1 MMAGFPKIKVPK
13 FKVPKFK
20 APKFRAPKVKAPKVK
35 APKIQ
40 RKQKKR
46 ESAADP
52 DKVPFLR
59 SISFRLIA
67 GFLSVIL
74 IFSVLLSGIV
84 LPYLTNVLEE
94 NISNEMESTA
104 VNTMQNIHTFSDS
117 MLEGLIAIG
126 KTLSD
131 DMNKGMITKTFYSIT
146 NATKRFKEM
155 LLVDLEGNVIIKYGY
170 IGEGLAKDSGEPPF
184 KHSPILLDGRNREGY
199 ISPILPHVS
208 EPKTFQI
215 DYAAPTNSGV
225 VATKV
230 NIANYWELMR
240 GKILNENIK
249 VFMTSQDGLLV
260 GADEQRYL
268 DGQFLDSNKSVVPNY
283 LLSPEFMLRHGAV
296 QYLREHKLDQT
307 TLYSD
312 AGKFTDPFGE
322 EMFTAFAYDP
332 VTKWTVYVETPVSVA
347 LAPVNRIVW
356 ILAGINIV
364 AIIVV
369 AVIALFLSRK
379 ISRPIQN
386 LISVIRKVAA
396 GDLTLRTGLK
406 QKDEFGVLSASFDQ
420 MVEDINHIV
429 VDVASSS
436 DRTSETAKK
445 LVSISREVLD
455 GTDQVAKTIDSI
467 ASGAEQQASLTQR
480 TDEGVQGMKLLV
492 EKISERMMEVGNTT
506 AFTRTSIEQSDQA
519 IERLLKG
526 IENLAAVAGQSAVHV
541 KGLEEQTEEIVK
553 IVEASNDIA
562 KRTNLLALN
571 AAIEAARAGEQGKGF
586 AVVANEVRQLAEQSS
601 QSSKQ
606 IESIIQNVRGAIL
619 TVVEQ
624 IERSITI
631 AQSENQAAVESK
643 ESFLAIHK
651 AMEKVDHAVEA
662 IDVVVNEQEQTAEAI
677 AEQARAT
684 ASVAQETS
692 AGAEEV
698 AASSEQTSAIMEE
711 VYRNIEE
718 LEEMATHL
726 KGLVQRFKTE

>member
-1 MMAGFPKIKVPK
+1 MARFPKMKLPKLKVPKLRLSKMKLPKIK
-13 FKVPKFK
+13 
-20 APKFRAPKVKAPKVK
+20 ALFR
-35 APKIQ
+35 
-40 RKQKKR
+40 RKQKSQRSK
-46 ESAADP
+46 P
-52 DKVPFLR
+52 NHDKVPFFR
-59 SISFRLIA
+59 SISSRILA

-74 IFSVLLSGIV
+74 LFSVLLSGIV
-84 LPYLTNVLEE
+84 LPYLKGVLED
-94 NISNEMESTA
+94 NISSEMESNA
-104 VNTMQNIHTFSDS
+104 VNTMHNIHAFSES

-126 KTLSD
+126 KTLPE

-146 NATKRFKEM
+146 NSTQRFKEM
-155 LLVDLEGNVIIKYGY
+155 LLIDHDGNVVIKYGY
-170 IGEGLAKDSGEPPF
+170 IREGMPKESGEPPF
-184 KHSPILLDGRNREGY
+184 KHSPLLLEGKNRQGY
-199 ISPILPHVS
+199 VSPILPHAV

-215 DYAAPTNSGV
+215 DYAAPTSMGV
-225 VATKV
+225 ITTKV
-230 NIANYWELMR
+230 TMSNYWELMR
-240 GKILNENIK
+240 GKQLNENIK
-249 VFMTSQDGLLV
+249 VFMMNQDGLLV
-260 GADEQRYL
+260 AADEERYL
-268 DGQFLDSNKSVVPNY
+268 NGQFLDSNGSVVPSY

-296 QYLREHKLDQT
+296 QYLREHKVGKT
-307 TLYSD
+307 ELYS
-312 AGKFTDPFGE
+312 GVGQFTDPFGE
-322 EMFTAFAYDP
+322 EMFTAFVYDP
-332 VTKWTVYVETPVSVA
+332 TTQWTVFVETPVAVA

-356 ILAGINIV
+356 ILAGINIA

-369 AVIALFLSRK
+369 AAIALFLSRK
-379 ISRPIQN
+379 ISRPIQS
-386 LISVIRKVAA
+386 LITIIRQVAA

-406 QKDEFGVLSASFDQ
+406 RKDEFGVLSTSFDQ
-420 MVEDINHIV
+420 MVEDINQIV
-429 VDVASSS
+429 IDVASSS
-436 DRTSETAKK
+436 ERTSETAKK

-455 GTDQVAKTIDSI
+455 GTEQVAKTIDSI
-467 ASGAEQQASLTQR
+467 ASGAEQQAVLTQR
-480 TDEGVQGMKLLV
+480 TDEGVQGMKQLV
-492 EKISERMMEVGNTT
+492 DKISDRMLEVGNTT
-506 AFTRTSIEQSDQA
+506 AFTRASIEQSDQA

-606 IESIIQNVRGAIL
+606 IESIIQNVREAIL

-624 IERSITI
+624 IERSIAI
-631 AQSENQAAVESK
+631 AQAENQAAVQSK

-651 AMEKVDHAVEA
+651 AMEQVDMAVEA
-662 IDVVVNEQEQTAEAI
+662 IDIVVDEQEQTAEAI

-698 AASSEQTSAIMEE
+698 AASSEETSAIMEE

-718 LEEMATHL
+718 LEEMASHL
-726 KGLVQRFKTE
+726 KDLVQRFKIE